1 MKPSVLR
8 EVLLYRYRYQT
19 GIVVF
24 LVVLLGLLF
33 LRLDSAPTGI
43 SQEEMASAV
52 ASATFQPVYPVA
64 SSFVDLPYRLLQKVS
79 LSVFGISEL
88 SIIAPSLLL
97 GAITGVAFIMMVRR
111 WFRMNVALIT
121 SLIFV
126 SSAAFL
132 TVARTGTPI
141 IMTTFWLSIIL
152 LAVTNILHPEGRSK
166 IWLLVLLVA
175 VPLSL
180 YTPLMI
186 YPLLAIAIAGILH
199 PHVRFMVRKM
209 AVWKYI
215 TAVLIVIILLLPLGA
230 WLFSNPSGSRELVGI
245 PANLPTWNGLLFNVK
260 VIIKTFL
267 SVGTAIVGTIPQPI
281 FGATSLIIITLG
293 FFKTVA
299 DRYSARSYM
308 LLIWTGFFI
317 PIVLLNPDKILIC
330 LVPAYLF
337 MAIGVETLIREWYRL
352 FPLNPYARMAGFIP
366 LVILLG
372 GIMVSNSAQYFYG
385 NFYGTP
391 NVAYKRQLHVTRSV
405 LDTVKPDTKV
415 HVLPTTQEVAFYDL
429 LRRDYPNIVV
439 HSSLTDKPAG
449 TVVIHSGA
457 AYAPN
462 ILGYPSRIET
472 SYSTRPDA
480 VIARIFQ

>member
-19 GIVVF
+19 GILVF
-24 LVVLLGLLF
+24 LIVLIGLL
-33 LRLDSAPTGI
+33 LVRLDTAPTGI
-43 SQEEMASAV
+43 SQDEMNSVV
-52 ASATFQPVYPVA
+52 ASATFRPVFPVVD
-64 SSFVDLPYRLLQKVS
+64 SLIDLPYRLLQKAS
-79 LSVFGISEL
+79 LSFFGVSEL

-97 GAITGVAFIMMVRR
+97 GAVTGAAFIMMVRR

-132 TVARTGTPI
+132 TVARTGTPM

-166 IWLLVLLVA
+166 LWLLVLLVA
-175 VPLSL
+175 LPLSL
-180 YTPLMI
+180 YTPLML

-215 TAVLIVIILLLPLGA
+215 TAALVVIALLMPLGA
-230 WLFSNPSGSRELVGI
+230 WLYADPNGARELVGI
-245 PANLPTWNGLLFNVK
+245 PATIPNLDGIIFNTK
-260 VIIKTFL
+260 VIVKSFL

-281 FGATSLIIITLG
+281 FGATSLIIIMLG
-293 FFKTVA
+293 FFKTVV
-299 DRYSARSYM
+299 DRHSARSYM
-308 LLIWTGFFI
+308 LLIWTAFFI

-337 MAIGVETLIREWYRL
+337 MAVGVETLIREWYKL
-352 FPLNPYARMAGFIP
+352 FPLNPYARLAGFIP

-372 GIMVSNSAQYFYG
+372 GIMLSNSAQYFYG
-385 NFYGTP
+385 HFYGTP
-391 NVAYKRQLHVTRSV
+391 NVAYKRQLHVTREVIDSTKSDV
-405 LDTVKPDTKV
+405 KV
-415 HVLPTTQEVAFYDL
+415 HVVPTSQEFAFYDL
-429 LRRDYPNIVV
+429 LRRDYSNVTVHNSLTEKPKGVTVV
-439 HSSLTDKPAG
+439 HT
-449 TVVIHSGA
+449 GA
-457 AYAPN
+457 SYAPDV
-462 ILGYPSRIET
+462 LGYPNRIET
-472 SYSTRPDA
+472 SYTTLPDA
-480 VIARIFQ
+480 VIARIFR